1 MLNED
6 KKLPETWVKIFALE
20 IIRGLSYLHSNG
32 IIYGEL
38 KPSTILFNEYSN
50 LKLSDFGRARKISDY
65 MNPGQEN
72 YAKNKSG
79 SPYYMAPELF
89 QDDGVYSFSSD
100 LWSFGWLLF
109 EFLTGKVPF
118 NSNSLNKL
126 MKMIQDDPPPL
137 NMLNISKDLLS
148 IISLCLEKDPSK
160 RITWDELL
168 NNPYWGLEGKELFD
182 SLILPQEPQFEEY
195 LAKYGKKKKILEI
208 EKKPDF
214 KRYLL

>member
-1 MLNED
+1 
-6 KKLPETWVKIFALE
+6 
-20 IIRGLSYLHSNG
+20 
-32 IIYGEL
+32 
-38 KPSTILFNEYSN
+38 
-50 LKLSDFGRARKISDY
+50 
-65 MNPGQEN
+65 
-72 YAKNKSG
+72 
-79 SPYYMAPELF
+79 
-89 QDDGVYSFSSD
+89 
-100 LWSFGWLLF
+100 
-109 EFLTGKVPF
+109 
-118 NSNSLNKL
+118 

-195 LAKYGKKKKILEI
+195 LAKYGKKKKIFEI

-214 KRYLL
+214 KRYLHMHYFIERLNKTDYSTTRQHY